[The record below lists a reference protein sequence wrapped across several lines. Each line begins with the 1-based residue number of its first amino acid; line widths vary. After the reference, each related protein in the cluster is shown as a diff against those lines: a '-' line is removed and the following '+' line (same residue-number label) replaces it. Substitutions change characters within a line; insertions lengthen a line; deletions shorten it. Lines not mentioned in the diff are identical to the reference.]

1 MRILITNDDG
11 IQAPALPVLANALA
25 RAGHDVLVAAP
36 LEGHSG
42 CGASI
47 GKVTA
52 EHRIHLEQVTL
63 AGAEHIP
70 AFSVDS
76 PPAFIVL
83 AAVQG
88 LFGPAPEVII
98 SGPNSGLNLGPL
110 VLHSG
115 TMGAAV
121 TAASN
126 GLPGIA
132 LSTEKQPDFG
142 YDTAAEFCARH
153 LADLLGAMGGPSALN
168 INVPDLPLDR
178 IAGVRQ
184 TRLAPRSLVA
194 IVLQQDEL
202 PVADAT
208 PRRRLRVELDHDHDR
223 SRHRQWRAESGEPDD
238 SDAGAIVDGC
248 ISVTVVYGELRQA
261 ERLGRITTESADG
274 TAAMGLDKGVGPAG
288 SRPNHEET
296 AS

>member
-1 MRILITNDDG
+1 MGRTLRILITNDDG
-11 IQAPALPVLANALA
+11 IGAPALPVLATRLA
-25 RAGHDVLVAAP
+25 QAGHEVLVAAP
-36 LEGHSG
+36 MEGYSG

-47 GKVTA
+47 GNVSSG
-52 EHRIHLEQVTL
+52 HRVSVSRVSLP
-63 AGAEHIP
+63 GAPDIA
-70 AFSVDS
+70 AFSVDG

-88 LFGPAPEVII
+88 IFGERPDVVV

-115 TMGAAV
+115 TLGAAV

-132 LSTEKQPDFG
+132 LSTEKRPRFG
-142 YDTAAEFCARH
+142 YETAAEFCARH
-153 LADLLGAMGGPSALN
+153 LPDLLAAMGDATALN

-178 IAGVRQ
+178 IVGVRQ

-194 IVLQQDEL
+194 IVLLDDE
-202 PVADAT
+202 AQASAGE
-208 PRRRLRVELDHDHDR
+208 RRMRIELDHDHDR
-223 SRHRQWRAESGEPDD
+223 SRHRQWRAERGEPDD

-248 ISVTVVYGELRQA
+248 ISVTLVHGGLSHV
-261 ERLGRITTESADG
+261 ADRPLI
-274 TAAMGLDKGVGPAG
+274 AAWQTP
-288 SRPNHEET
+288 R
-296 AS
+296 